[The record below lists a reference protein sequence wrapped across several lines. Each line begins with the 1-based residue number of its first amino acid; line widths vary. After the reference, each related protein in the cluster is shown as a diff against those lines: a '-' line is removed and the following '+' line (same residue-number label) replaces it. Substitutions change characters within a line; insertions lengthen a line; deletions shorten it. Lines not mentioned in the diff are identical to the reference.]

1 MNHAGCRGVVA
12 RCEPWTLDRPWCVKV
27 GGVREHQ
34 SEFGGHPIS
43 RSPAVY
49 PPILSFCGGLLNI
62 GRTRTRSGET
72 TVGPVCGD
80 GSVWS
85 SSSLRC
91 RFKVK
96 SDRSDITQR
105 SFMPA
110 DQHIGSGQQSRD
122 AVMLVLSL
130 IHI

>member
-49 PPILSFCGGLLNI
+49 PPILSFCGRAIKHRAYQDKEWGNHGGTRLW
-62 GRTRTRSGET
+62 GR
-72 TVGPVCGD
+72 
-80 GSVWS
+80 
-85 SSSLRC
+85 LRM
-91 RFKVK
+91 V
-96 SDRSDITQR
+96 ILQPT
-105 SFMPA
+105 
-110 DQHIGSGQQSRD
+110 
-122 AVMLVLSL
+122 LSL
-130 IHI
+130 QG